1 MVEKH
6 MPYDHLNSTALVVM
20 YIGLFGWLGSIS
32 MFIFRGFRSDGRAR
46 FKKAL
51 FWFVATFVMLAV
63 WIAGMVFLG
72 YGA

>member
-1 MVEKH
+1 
-6 MPYDHLNSTALVVM
+6 M

-51 FWFVATFVMLAV
+51 PWFVATFVMLAV